1 MIEMITE
8 RSKYIKRDSNNKLHY
23 VAQLM
28 CDTCA
33 ELVGV
38 TGRGD
43 VVFDFGSLAF
53 CGKDGEVCSLMSDGK
68 WYKVSNGTEVTGV

>member
-1 MIEMITE
+1 
-8 RSKYIKRDSNNKLHY
+8 
-23 VAQLM
+23 M

-38 TGRGD
+38 TGQGD

-53 CGKDGEVCSLMSDGK
+53 CGKDDEVCSLMSDNK